1 MKLHNGTLYW
11 PTTNSIELLVKS
23 PKQPKKQYDVIVI
36 GGGMSGC
43 LTAYKLMKR
52 GLSVAILEQRN
63 FGHGSTAA
71 NTGLLQYSNDIML
84 SELIQQIGEKE
95 AVRFYQL
102 CFEAL
107 DDIENIV
114 NLLPHDVDF
123 VRRPSIYYA
132 SDETDVK
139 KLRTEYETLYMNH
152 FPCEFWDESTLSFY
166 MPFKKP
172 AALVT
177 FRDAEIN
184 PLKFIT
190 SLLSYLQDQGVD
202 LFEETVVTDTS
213 YENQLVQLKT
223 TTHLFQAR
231 DVVYT
236 IGYEKKQN
244 AKKEDTIFNRSY
256 VMVTKPI
263 NSNTH
268 WHEKAMIWE
277 TKRPYLYLR
286 TTPEGA
292 IMVGGMDENISEA
305 SVDEKVLANCAEK
318 LLKQTQSLFPHLELE
333 VDCCYAS
340 TFAESKDQLP
350 FIGAHPTKQHHYYLL
365 GYGGNGTVYSA
376 LGSKIISDLI
386 AGRKNDDVHIVSPKR
401 KVGSHKLPFSSIA

>member
-11 PTTNSIELLVKS
+11 PTTLSTKLNVET
-23 PKQPKKQYDVIVI
+23 PKQPKKQYDAIVI

-43 LTAYKLMKR
+43 LTAYRLMKQ
-52 GLSVAILEQRN
+52 GLTVAILDKRK
-63 FGHGSTAA
+63 FGQGSTAA

-107 DDIENIV
+107 DDIEEIANE
-114 NLLPHDVDF
+114 LPHEVDF
-123 VRRPSIYYA
+123 VRVPSIYYA
-132 SDETDVK
+132 SDEKDAA
-139 KLRTEYETLYMNH
+139 KLRTEYETLYMNK

-172 AALVT
+172 AAIVT

-190 SLLSYLQDQGVD
+190 SLLTYLQNQGVD

-213 YENQLVQLKT
+213 FENQLVQLKT
-223 TTHLFQAR
+223 TTHSFQAK

-236 IGYEKKQN
+236 IGYEKKEN
-244 AKKEDTIFNRSY
+244 PKREDTIFNRSY

-263 NSNTH
+263 DLDKL
-268 WHEKAMIWE
+268 WHQKAMIWE

-286 TTPEGA
+286 TTAEGA
-292 IMVGGMDENISEA
+292 IMVGGMDENIPEA
-305 SVDEKVLANCAEK
+305 PVDEKVIENCAEK
-318 LLKQTQSLFPHLELE
+318 LLKQTNSLFPHLELE
-333 VDCCYAS
+333 VDCCYAA

-350 FIGAHPTKQHHYYLL
+350 FIGAHPTKPHHYYLL
-365 GYGGNGTVYSA
+365 GYGGNGTIYSA

-386 AGRKNDDVHIVSPKR
+386 AGRENNDSHIVSPKR
-401 KVGSHKLPFSSIA
+401 NADTNGLPFSSIA

>member
-11 PTTNSIELLVKS
+11 PTTNTIELNVKT
-23 PKQPKKQYDVIVI
+23 PKQPKKQYDAIVI

-43 LTAYKLMKR
+43 LTAYELIKQ
-52 GLSVAILEQRN
+52 GLSVAILEKRK
-63 FGHGSTAA
+63 FGQGSTSA
-71 NTGLLQYSNDIML
+71 NTGLLQYSNDFML
-84 SELIQQIGEKE
+84 SELIQQIGEKD

-107 DDIENIV
+107 DDIEKIV
-114 NLLPHDVDF
+114 NELPHEVDF
-123 VRRPSIYYA
+123 LRRPSIYYA
-132 SDETDVK
+132 SDKCDAN

-172 AALVT
+172 AAIVT

-190 SLLSYLQDQGVD
+190 SLLTYLQDHGVD
-202 LFEETVVTDTS
+202 LFDETEVTDTS

-223 TTHLFQAR
+223 TTHLFKAK

-236 IGYEKKQN
+236 IGYETKQN

-263 NSNTH
+263 ETNTH
-268 WHEKAMIWE
+268 WHEKAMVWE

-286 TTPEGA
+286 TTAEGA
-292 IMVGGMDENISEA
+292 IMAGGMDENIAEA
-305 SVDEKVLANCAEK
+305 TVDEKDIENYAEK
-318 LLKQTQSLFPHLELE
+318 LLQQTQSLFPHLELE

-340 TFAESKDQLP
+340 IFAQSKDQLP
-350 FIGAHPTKQHHYYLL
+350 FIGAHPKKPHHYYLL

-386 AGRKNDDVHIVSPKR
+386 AGRENDDARIVSPLR
-401 KVGSHKLPFSSIA
+401 KVGTDSLPFSSIA

>member
-11 PTTNSIELLVKS
+11 PSTITSNFIVKT
-23 PKQPKKQYDVIVI
+23 PIMPKKQYDAIVI

-43 LTAYKLMKR
+43 LTAFKLVKQ
-52 GLSVAILEQRN
+52 GLSVAILDKRKFNQ
-63 FGHGSTAA
+63 GSTAA

-84 SELIQQIGEKE
+84 SELIKQIGEKE

-107 DDIENIV
+107 DDIEKIANE
-114 NLLPHDVDF
+114 LPHVVDF
-123 VRRPSIYYA
+123 VRVPSVYYA
-132 SDETDVK
+132 SEKSDAE
-139 KLRTEYETLYMNH
+139 KLSTEYETLKLNN
-152 FPCEFWDESTLSFY
+152 FPCEFWDESALSFY
-166 MPFKKP
+166 MGFKKP
-172 AALVT
+172 AAIVT
-177 FRDAEIN
+177 YRDAQIN
-184 PLKFIT
+184 PLKFIS
-190 SLLSYLQDQGVD
+190 SLLAYLQEHGVD

-223 TTHLFQAR
+223 TTHLFQAK

-244 AKKEDTIFNRSY
+244 AKKEDTVFNRSY

-263 NSNTH
+263 DSDKL

-286 TTPEGA
+286 TTAEGA

-305 SVDEKVLANCAEK
+305 PLDEKVIENCAQK
-318 LLKQTQSLFPHLELE
+318 LLKQTKYLFPHLELE
-333 VDCCYAS
+333 VDCCYAA

-350 FIGAHPTKQHHYYLL
+350 FIGAHPTKPHQYYLL

-386 AGRKNDDVHIVSPKR
+386 AGRENNDAHIVSPKR
-401 KVGSHKLPFSSIA
+401 KNDSDNVPFSSIA